1 MATQKKGPAG
11 LLYSLDSTEPINLPF
26 NEDDHLSFL
35 QKICKGRIE
44 MFFSPDRKHC
54 FYGNEEGCYTQQ
66 INKNP
71 DLIKL
76 LGENCGIYGPVFKFD
91 KMPDFF

>member
-1 MATQKKGPAG
+1 MATQKNGPAG
-11 LLYSLDSTEPINLPF
+11 ILYSLDSTESINLPF
-26 NEDDHLSFL
+26 NDNDHLSFL

-44 MFFSPDRKHC
+44 MFFSPDGNHC
-54 FYGNEEGCYTQQ
+54 FYGNEEGRYTQK

-76 LGENCGIYGPVFKFD
+76 LGKDCDIYGPVFKFN
-91 KMPDFF
+91 KMPNFF